1 MISKLNLII
10 VLITLSI
17 STVSFSQSKDV
28 KRLFNLFEDKKW
40 NEFENKFTEIT
51 KEFNLSFSPV
61 YEFNGPVD
69 DDKFDFL
76 KSTSTSFQTK
86 KHHLNEFSLEVLIMT
101 QMRILKTIE
110 TKDSAKYLSMLPDV
124 RNMYL
129 LCIYDVENT
138 CSNCPYTKMILD
150 LSLNEMNCLQ
160 LVRKCDSLCIEYV
173 NQKQRSNSSDLIS
186 LRSKLNCSKLYPKID
201 NYIQTKEEDE
211 AVASKDLKTLVEVIK
226 KYPKSTR
233 RPELLVHYD
242 DFYFDYAKSQGTIE
256 AYKSYMIDLPNGKYI
271 NQVKTNL
278 EDLHFGKAIN
288 SSDLKY
294 IKQVIATY
302 PTNEKVNQLQY
313 HLEELEFVNANKQ
326 GENGLKIFIQTYPKS
341 AFAIKA
347 KESLV
352 ESSIQQAI
360 TSNDILTLQSIIL
373 AYPNHSKINEM
384 KTLVKDA
391 ESRALKLNIYKGSYK
406 TGNSTYQYYENAE
419 GDRILHG
426 NFEFSGKFIENFDWN
441 ASEDVEWVDL
451 NCLRVIN
458 FPVLINFFQ
467 DQPAS
472 WSQKDFE
479 LVNFLGRTEGK
490 FIGTYVHG
498 KKHGNWKFIYENE
511 ALTETLIY
519 ILKNDSLVS
528 AIYSIQFKHRK
539 INSASPEIIKNSIK
553 ITPLGFEGDFYK
565 TDSEKYYLK
574 GKYLNGKRVG
584 IWSQFDPDYL
594 PSKYLRTYY
603 NRETDETINYYV
615 PEGEY
620 DEDPNAY
627 LEDESFPAQ
636 ITIEY
641 VEGKLASIK
650 IRNQETGELYVPE
663 K

>member
-28 KRLFNLFEDKKW
+28 KKLFNLFEDKKW
-40 NEFENKFTEIT
+40 DEFETKFSEIT

-138 CSNCPYTKMILD
+138 CSNCPYTKMISD

-173 NQKQRSNSSDLIS
+173 NQKQRSNSSDLNS

-242 DFYFDYAKSQGTIE
+242 DFYFDYSKSKGTIE

-271 NQVKTNL
+271 NQIKTNL
-278 EDLHFGKAIN
+278 EDLYFGKAIN
-288 SSDLKY
+288 STDINY

-313 HLEELEFVNANKQ
+313 HLEELEFVNANRQ

-347 KESLV
+347 KESLL

-373 AYPNHSKINEM
+373 EYPNHSKINEM

-391 ESRALKLNIYKGSYK
+391 ETRALKL
-406 TGNSTYQYYENAE
+406 STYSGNYFDGKSTYEYYVNAN
-419 GDRILHG
+419 GDRVLHG
-426 NFEFSGKFIENFDWN
+426 KFEFYDAFYGDYDQESLKLDFLAINNFPSVNNPSGADIELGRYSNMTSFIWFLGGTPRGKF
-441 ASEDVEWVDL
+441 
-451 NCLRVIN
+451 
-458 FPVLINFFQ
+458 
-467 DQPAS
+467 
-472 WSQKDFE
+472 
-479 LVNFLGRTEGK
+479 T
-490 FIGTYVHG
+490 GTFKHG
-498 KKHGNWKFIYENE
+498 KKDGLWKYEYYNEHTYNLEVLTFTLKNDLLVSASYIVTNKKYKLPSSSCIPCEDIRLTILPSGFEGEFYFANGSDYITGNYLNGQRNGTWRQYVKYFDPE
-511 ALTETLIY
+511 ADPEEMNFDSETFPADITLIY
-519 ILKNDSLVS
+519 S
-528 AIYSIQFKHRK
+528 
-539 INSASPEIIKNSIK
+539 
-553 ITPLGFEGDFYK
+553 
-565 TDSEKYYLK
+565 
-574 GKYLNGKRVG
+574 NGN
-584 IWSQFDPDYL
+584 L
-594 PSKYLRTYY
+594 ESK
-603 NRETDETINYYV
+603 
-615 PEGEY
+615 
-620 DEDPNAY
+620 
-627 LEDESFPAQ
+627 
-636 ITIEY
+636 
-641 VEGKLASIK
+641 K
-650 IRNQETGELYVPE
+650 IRNQETGQLYTPTE
-663 K
+663 